1 MNETLT
7 IGVPLIAI
15 IAGILFNRQDV
26 ASLRTE
32 MQSFRAEMNSRLDS
46 LQRDMREFYAVQAQH
61 DVRLQRLEQPG
72 KH

>member
-26 ASLRTE
+26 ASLRSE
-32 MQSFRAEMNSRLDS
+32 MQSFHAEMNNRLDS

-61 DVRLQRLEQPG
+61 DVRLQRLEHPG